1 MKGFGEKFKYKK
13 QKTAKNI
20 SSQEQIIN
28 QAIHFHLKGNIR
40 EAAKCYQYCINQG
53 INDHRVFANYAG
65 ILQRVG
71 KLKEAELFTR
81 KALEIKPDFAE
92 AHSNLGS
99 ILSSLGKLKEAEL
112 SLKKAIEIKPDFA
125 DAYYNLGNILRD
137 ISKLQEAEIS
147 YRRAIKIKPNYAEA
161 HSNLGSILKDLGKLQ
176 EAEISYR
183 RAIEIKPNY
192 AELHSNLGSIL
203 SDLGKLQDAD
213 VSINKAIEL
222 DPENKSIKS
231 NLISLLTVYKPKI
244 QFSNQIYILNE
255 EFRNLSLRKQDNS
268 IITDK
273 EAIQV
278 YKDGFE
284 IYRKYNLD
292 LETSLSQ
299 IYKRNEINLNC
310 NRHKLIFNQKK
321 IIPEFC
327 FECYKVQV
335 EVDSIVELIKLFLVF
350 NTLELENSNTR
361 KCMVEIRENI
371 SGFYKGLIYCANL
384 PEALDISKKL
394 NIHLQNNIRVNL
406 SSKIKRGCSEYA
418 LEFPKYKEI
427 NINGKQPMEYNKK
440 WKNIEKE
447 IDEGNKNWGESNESI
462 QGFSLNDFLIIR
474 NWISYA
480 QKIGDESVKKI
491 TNEQINIPKSLKFSS
506 RDFCSKQ
513 TPNKHS

>member
-1 MKGFGEKFKYKK
+1 MKGFGEKFKYKN
-13 QKTAKNI
+13 QNTAKTI

-28 QAIHFHLKGNIR
+28 QAINFHLKGNII
-40 EAAKCYQYCINQG
+40 EAAKCYQYCIKQG

-71 KLKEAELFTR
+71 KLKEAELSTR
-81 KALEIKPDFAE
+81 KAIEIKPDFAE

-125 DAYYNLGNILRD
+125 DAYYNLGNILKD
-137 ISKLQEAEIS
+137 TSKLQEAEIS
-147 YRRAIKIKPNYAEA
+147 YRKAIEIKPNYAEA

-183 RAIEIKPNY
+183 KAIKIKPNY

-203 SDLGKLQDAD
+203 SNLGKLQEAE

-222 DPENKSIKS
+222 DPQNKSIKS
-231 NLISLLTVYKPKI
+231 NLISLLTVHKPKI
-244 QFSNQIYILNE
+244 DCANQLYTINE

-268 IITDK
+268 IITDE

-278 YKDGFE
+278 YKDGVE

-335 EVDSIVELIKLFLVF
+335 EVDSIVELIKLYLVF

-361 KCMVEIRENI
+361 KCMIEIRDNI
-371 SGFYKGLIYCANL
+371 SGFYKGLIYCVSL

-394 NIHLQNNIRVNL
+394 DIQLQNNIKVNL
-406 SSKIKRGCSEYA
+406 RSKIKRGCSEYA

-427 NINGKQPMEYNKK
+427 NINGKQTMEYNKK
-440 WKNIEKE
+440 WESIEKE
-447 IDEGNKNWGESNESI
+447 IDRGKKDWGESNKSI
-462 QGFSLNDFLIIR
+462 EGFNLNDFLIIR

-480 QKIGDESVKKI
+480 QKIGDESVKKL
-491 TNEQINIPKSLKFSS
+491 TNEQIKIPKSLKFSS
-506 RDFCSKQ
+506 RDFYSKQ
-513 TPNKHS
+513 TPNKTI